1 MAGGQ
6 VAGTLGATGSD
17 VLMITEGTYPFV
29 MGGVS
34 TCCHQLTTGIPE
46 VRWDVLALIPPA
58 HRTRPGF
65 TLPPNANLL
74 PPIVVWEEQ
83 SRLPVA
89 LGHPA
94 GSWVPAQLLR
104 GLLGWEGSIDDV
116 VEALVWCRLHPKS
129 AARAFR
135 SRAAWN
141 AWHEALDDLIR
152 EDHPEG
158 GSLPALDRTRS
169 AELYRAIQWIARVA
183 AVPTPPTHVLHV
195 TAAGW
200 AAVPALVHKALEGT
214 PIVLTEHGVY
224 VREAY
229 LAHSD
234 GGIDDRDRAV
244 ATRLAR
250 GLSRAAYAHADV
262 IAPVTD
268 FNASW
273 ERGLGVEESRIHP
286 IVNGIRV
293 PRGGP
298 TAPPGTKV
306 VTSVGRID
314 PLKDVKTMLQVAS
327 EVIRLVPDCRFV
339 HRGPVSPGQEAYA
352 EACQRLHEQL
362 GLGDRFVFAGPTHAP
377 LGAVREADVVLLTSI
392 SEGLPMSILEAMAE
406 ARPVVA
412 TKVGGVPEV
421 LHGVGIVQPPG
432 AVHALAGSVAF
443 LLRNPT
449 TAAHLG
455 LLGRNRVAES
465 YSGSAHLAEYRRLL
479 GSHIHA
485 GAAA

>member
-1 MAGGQ
+1 MSLDP
-6 VAGTLGATGSD
+6 VGAPAPPTSD
-17 VLMITEGTYPFV
+17 VLMITEGTYPYV

-46 VRWDVLALIPPA
+46 LRWEVLALITPA

-65 TLPPNANLL
+65 ALPPNASLL

-83 SRLPVA
+83 SRLAFARGNPPGA
-89 LGHPA
+89 
-94 GSWVPAQLLR
+94 WVPAQLLR
-104 GLLGWEGSIDDV
+104 GLLGWDGSVDDV
-116 VEALVWCRLHPKS
+116 VDALVWCRQHPRS

-141 AWHEALDDLIR
+141 AWHEALDDLMR

-158 GSLPALDRTRS
+158 GSIPELDRTRC
-169 AELYRAIQWIARVA
+169 AELYRTIQWIARVA
-183 AVPTPPTHVLHV
+183 AVPTPPTRVLQV

-200 AAVPALVHKALEGT
+200 AAIPALVHNALHGT

-229 LAHSD
+229 LAWSEA
-234 GGIDDRDRAV
+234 GIDHRDRAL

-250 GLSRAAYAHADV
+250 GLTRAAYERADV
-262 IAPVTD
+262 IAPVTE

-273 ERGLGVEESRIHP
+273 ERGLGVDESRIHP
-286 IVNGIRV
+286 IVNGIDVRA
-293 PRGGP
+293 GAP
-298 TAPPGTKV
+298 TVPPGTKV

-314 PLKDVKTMLQVAS
+314 PLKDVKTLLRVAA
-327 EVIRLVPDCRFV
+327 ETLRLVPDCTFV
-339 HRGPVSPGQEAYA
+339 HHGPVSPGQDRYA
-352 EACQRLHEQL
+352 DACLRLHEQL
-362 GLGDRFVFAGPTHAP
+362 GLGSRFQFAGPTSDP
-377 LGAVREADVVLLTSI
+377 RGAVRRADVVVLTSI
-392 SEGLPMSILEAMAE
+392 SEGLPMSVLEAMAE
-406 ARPVVA
+406 SRPIVA

-443 LLRNPT
+443 LLRNPAT
-449 TAAHLG
+449 SMHLG
-455 LLGRNRVAES
+455 QLGRHRVADR
-465 YSGSAHLAEYRRLL
+465 YSGSTHLAEYRRLL
-479 GSHIHA
+479 GTYMRAEI
-485 GAAA
+485 AA